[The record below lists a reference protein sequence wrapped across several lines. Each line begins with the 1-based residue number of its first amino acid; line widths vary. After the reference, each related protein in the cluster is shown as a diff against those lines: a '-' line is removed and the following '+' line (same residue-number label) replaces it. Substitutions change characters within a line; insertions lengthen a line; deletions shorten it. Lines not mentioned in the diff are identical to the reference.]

1 MYKNPYLRLKPATRR
16 PYTEIFLIRHC
27 HPDYSLEKKLGE
39 YNMPLSPA
47 GLKQRRYLT
56 KRLLKLGLEK
66 IYTSGLPRAQESAK
80 ELVRKTGQEI
90 IVETRLDEINWK
102 NWHRIK
108 YFNMSE
114 AGRKEQLRSHS
125 QLDRKLDR
133 MQAETRRTL
142 AAIWRQNKG
151 KRIALFTHGNLIKS
165 LLTGIFNAD
174 VLGFLSLE
182 VFQSSISKLVID
194 RDGYIKINY
203 INDVSHLPNP
213 PSEDLFITLVD

>member
-1 MYKNPYLRLKPATRR
+1 MYKNPYLRLKPAIRR

-27 HPDYSLEKKLGE
+27 HPNYSLEKKLGE
-39 YNMPLSPA
+39 YNMPLSAA
-47 GLKQRRYLT
+47 GLKQRHYLT
-56 KRLLKLGLEK
+56 KRLLKLELDK
-66 IYTSGLPRAQESAK
+66 IYASGLPRAQESAE
-80 ELVRKTGQEI
+80 ELARKMGQKI
-90 IVETRLDEINWK
+90 IIETRLDEINWK
-102 NWHRIK
+102 NWHRVK

-114 AGRKEQLRSHS
+114 ASRKEQLRSHS

-133 MQAETRRTL
+133 MQAEIRGTL

-203 INDVSHLPNP
+203 INDVNHLPNP